1 MRIRSAPVDP
11 PGKYR
16 IPMET
21 PPDPWV
27 PVTYLLAGLAGID
40 PADHQR
46 RIAIRRSAVR
56 VVVTLVVMTVPA
68 FSFMS

>member
-1 MRIRSAPVDP
+1 
-11 PGKYR
+11 
-16 IPMET
+16 MET